1 MKVKKMVEERD
12 TIFLVINLIV
22 AIVTMSL
29 VFVLI
34 GKIVDKDALGTT
46 LFLGFALLFE
56 AIYSIIL
63 FFRTKSKKEK
73 LRLLVVAALLVV
85 ASVISFIA
93 SGNLLLIYIATLV
106 VILALIISRIFLI
119 QKKKGKILN
128 NITNILLLI
137 VLVLFAASIAFS
149 FKEPLILNM
158 ALVPAFILLFLAFKK
173 LILPSINFEK
183 VKVLIKIL
191 NATHTIDVI
200 ICLIALMISFSFI
213 FPMVEETI
221 PTFWDALWY
230 CFAVIT
236 TIGFGD
242 FAAVSIMGRVLTV
255 ILGIY
260 GIVIVAIITSVIVNF
275 YNEISADNKK
285 LKKLEDENKKD

>member
-73 LRLLVVAALLVV
+73 LRLLVAAALLVV

-93 SGNLLLIYIATLV
+93 SGNLLSIYIATLV

-260 GIVIVAIITSVIVNF
+260 GIVIVGIITSVIVNF
-275 YNEISADNKK
+275 YNEISTDNKK

>member
-1 MKVKKMVEERD
+1 MKMKKMVEERD

-56 AIYSIIL
+56 AVYSLIL

-93 SGNLLLIYIATLV
+93 SGNLLSIYIATLV
-106 VILALIISRIFLI
+106 VILDLIISRIFLI

-137 VLVLFAASIAFS
+137 VLVLFAASIAVS

-242 FAAVSIMGRVLTV
+242 FAAVSIIGRVLTV

-275 YNEISADNKK
+275 YNEISTDNKK

>member
-73 LRLLVVAALLVV
+73 LRLLVAAALLVV

-93 SGNLLLIYIATLV
+93 SGNLLSIYIATLV

-149 FKEPLILNM
+149 FKEPLMLNM

-260 GIVIVAIITSVIVNF
+260 GIVIVGIITSVIVNF
-275 YNEISADNKK
+275 YNEISTDNKK

>member
-93 SGNLLLIYIATLV
+93 SGNLLSIYIATLV
-106 VILALIISRIFLI
+106 VILDLIISRIFLI
-119 QKKKGKILN
+119 HKKKGKILN

-137 VLVLFAASIAFS
+137 VLVLFAASIAVS

-173 LILPSINFEK
+173 LILPSFNFEK

-191 NATHTIDVI
+191 NATHTIDAL

-260 GIVIVAIITSVIVNF
+260 GIVIVGIITSVIVNF
-275 YNEISADNKK
+275 YNEISTDNKK
-285 LKKLEDENKKD
+285 LKKLEEENKKD

>member
-93 SGNLLLIYIATLV
+93 SGNLLSIYIATLV

-137 VLVLFAASIAFS
+137 VLVLFAASIAVS

-173 LILPSINFEK
+173 LVLPSINFEK

-275 YNEISADNKK
+275 YNEISTDNKK

>member
-29 VFVLI
+29 VFILI

-93 SGNLLLIYIATLV
+93 SGNLLSIYIATLV

-137 VLVLFAASIAFS
+137 VLVLFAASIAVS

-173 LILPSINFEK
+173 LVLPSINFEK

-260 GIVIVAIITSVIVNF
+260 GIVIVGIITSVIVNF
-275 YNEISADNKK
+275 YNEISTDNKK
-285 LKKLEDENKKD
+285 LKKLEEENKKD

>member
-73 LRLLVVAALLVV
+73 LRLLVTAALLVV

>member
-93 SGNLLLIYIATLV
+93 SGNLLSIYIATLV
-106 VILALIISRIFLI
+106 VILDLIISRIFLI

-137 VLVLFAASIAFS
+137 VLVLFAASIAVS

-173 LILPSINFEK
+173 LILPSFNFEK

-275 YNEISADNKK
+275 YNEISTDNKK

>member
-29 VFVLI
+29 VFLLI
-34 GKIVDKDALGTT
+34 GKIYDKDASGTT

-56 AIYSIIL
+56 AVYSLIL

-93 SGNLLLIYIATLV
+93 SGNLLSIYIATLV

-137 VLVLFAASIAFS
+137 VLVLFAASLAVS
-149 FKEPLILNM
+149 FKEPLMLNM

-242 FAAVSIMGRVLTV
+242 FAAVSIMGRVLTG